1 LWVAVLVAA
10 CGAVIWHVIDWH
22 HNGMHLEMF
31 RRVEAGRGYIAALY
45 NLGVMIALGSL
56 LGLLV
61 QKTKGLKALL
71 SEKKPSADDES
82 SKGASE

>member
-1 LWVAVLVAA
+1 MWVVVLMAL
-10 CGAVIWHVIDWH
+10 CGAVVWHVIDWH

-31 RRVEAGRGYIAALY
+31 RWVETGRGYIAALY

-61 QKTKGLKALL
+61 QKATGLMALL
-71 SEKKPSADDES
+71 GRKSPSADDES